1 MKLRHRTPYS
11 VARLIFTV
19 FVLACL
25 ALAGCAST
33 NKQDDSLEFSLQQY
47 EKIIRWSQWDGAV
60 DFLAPE
66 YIENN
71 TVTRLDMDR
80 LRLFRVTAYVL
91 RSSTPFDDG
100 MGLYQTLEI
109 RMFNK
114 NRAVERTFI
123 DQQEW
128 RYNSERERWFLH
140 TGLPDVTKAR

>member
-1 MKLRHRTPYS
+1 MKLHYRTPYS
-11 VARLIFTV
+11 VARMIFTV
-19 FVLACL
+19 FVFACL

-33 NKQDDSLEFSLQQY
+33 NKQDDTLEFSLQQY
-47 EKIIRWSQWDGAV
+47 EKVIRWSQWDGAV

-91 RSSTPFDDG
+91 RSSTPFDGG
-100 MGLYQTLEI
+100 MGLYQTVEI

-114 NRAVERTFI
+114 NRAVERTVI